1 MEIRRDREKAWQLLT
16 AYTKTDSLIKH
27 ALAVE
32 AAMRHYAGYFN
43 EDKDYWGVVGLLHD
57 FDYER
62 YPDEENHPYRG
73 NEILEKEGY
82 PEELRRAIMGHASY
96 TGVSRHSLIAKTLF
110 AVDELAGFIT
120 AVALV
125 RPSRSIMDVKPKS
138 VKKKF
143 KIRAFAAKVNR
154 EEIRQGIEELGV
166 DETEHIQR
174 VIDALKT
181 VAEEIG
187 LAGIETQ

>member
-125 RPSRSIMDVKPKS
+125 RPSRSIMDVKPQS

-143 KIRAFAAKVNR
+143 KTRAFAAKVNR

-187 LAGIETQ
+187 LAGIET